1 MSDRIRSAA
10 LNWEDLRYFIALA
23 RHGSLSAVAR
33 ALRVNHATVARH
45 VASLERTLSQALFER
60 RADGY
65 ILTSDGRAVLEA
77 ANLMDE
83 AALAVERHCDRSDEL
98 KGRVRLTLARVL
110 ADGFL
115 IDRLGGVHER
125 YPSLDLELIIESKV
139 LSLANRE
146 ADVALRFGRP
156 VDSGLVA
163 RRVARIGFAF
173 YASPKYRDRIAGGE
187 TPALIGYDEDSAFIA
202 EATWM
207 ARRFGDARFS
217 FRSNS
222 QVSQAA
228 AARAGFGVALLPR
241 YLAGSDARLVEL
253 SFGELPADRDIWL
266 LIRPDLTK
274 IPRVKAVTDFLI
286 DLFWRETKLLVGGG

>member
-1 MSDRIRSAA
+1 MPDQNRSAG
-10 LNWEDLRYFIALA
+10 LNWEDLRYFVALA

-33 ALRVNHATVARH
+33 AQRVNHATVARH
-45 VASLERTLSQALFER
+45 VASLERTLNQALFER

-65 ILTSDGRAVLEA
+65 ILTADGRGALA
-77 ANLMDE
+77 AADVMDE
-83 AALAVERHCDRSDEL
+83 AAMAVLRRSDRSGEL
-98 KGRVRLTLARVL
+98 SGRVRLTLARVL

-125 YPSLDLELIIESKV
+125 YPSLDLELVIESKV
-139 LSLANRE
+139 LSLAKRE

-156 VDSGLVA
+156 VDSGLIA

-173 YASPKYRDRIAGGE
+173 YASPKYRDRITSGE
-187 TPALIGYDEDSAFIA
+187 TPSLIGYDEDSAFVA
-202 EATWM
+202 EAAWM
-207 ARRFGDARFS
+207 ARRFGEARFS
-217 FRSNS
+217 FRTNS

-241 YLAGSDARLVEL
+241 YLAGTDAGLVEL
-253 SFGELPADRDIWL
+253 AFGELPAERDIWL

-274 IPRVKAVTDFLI
+274 VPRVKAVTDFLV
-286 DLFWRETKLLVGGG
+286 DLFWRETKLLGGGR